1 MAATRPND
9 HSDPGA
15 KAARVF
21 FVEGFGP
28 GLVPVTECVAR
39 PYATGSQ
46 VHGFDKP
53 KQAQMRR
60 IKAVERPLDARDAG
74 VEL

>member
-1 MAATRPND
+1 MTATRSND

-15 KAARVF
+15 KATGVCLC
-21 FVEGFGP
+21 GGLGP
-28 GLVPVTECVAR
+28 GLVPVTERVAR

-53 KQAQMRR
+53 KQAQMHR
-60 IKAVERPLDARDAG
+60 IEAVERPPNARNAG